1 MARFHSFFKL
11 LSNISIYM
19 YKCSLYILDI
29 PYQVVI
35 CRYLLSFN
43 RQSFC
48 FVWWFPSLCKSFLV
62 RYNLIYF
69 CFCCLCLRRQI
80 QKILLRL
87 TSGNLLHLF
96 FPRSFI
102 VLGLTCKS
110 LIHLEFIF
118 GRSNGQGGTH
128 SQGQNLLG
136 NSRENCRWSHTSS
149 AQSRSRPLTVP
160 LALIL

>member
-102 VLGLTCKS
+102 VWGLTCKS

-118 GRSNGQGGTH
+118 VRKWFSSFLLRVAVQF
-128 SQGQNLLG
+128 SQYQWLKSL
-136 NSRENCRWSHTSS
+136 SFPHYMFLP
-149 AQSRSRPLTVP
+149 PLS
-160 LALIL
+160 LITYL